1 MKRLQ
6 TRAAAAALSALLLAS
21 PACAL
26 AAETAPLTLNTQQDA
41 TVQASRKDL
50 GQLEIFGRRRAYRG
64 VSASDQWLYQAR
76 LGGLSVRLC
85 LFTPEGGGVTFQEN
99 LCAAQTGGS
108 GDIRL
113 CMRAGSDQ
121 GGLLLQM
128 DQHAVDV
135 LRRVGV
141 TEIVLTDMDFYVQE
155 TYLVEDLAAMRF
167 PSPPASSSV
176 WAARTRPSPSSAKT
190 ACGGRSRNNSNRTFA
205 RFPHRLGTGV
215 FFCFALCLFQK
226 WGTIGVSKS
235 AGRFSV

>member
-50 GQLEIFGRRRAYRG
+50 GQLEIF
-64 VSASDQWLYQAR
+64 
-76 LGGLSVRLC
+76 
-85 LFTPEGGGVTFQEN
+85 
-99 LCAAQTGGS
+99 AAQTGGS

-155 TYLVEDLAAMRF
+155 TYLVEDLAAMREAL
-167 PSPPASSSV
+167 SLTS
-176 WAARTRPSPSSAKT
+176 
-190 ACGGRSRNNSNRTFA
+190 GEQ
-205 RFPHRLGTGV
+205 
-215 FFCFALCLFQK
+215 LCL
-226 WGTIGVSKS
+226 GGEDAPITVVSEDGVRRQI
-235 AGRFSV
+235 AE

>member
-141 TEIVLTDMDFYVQE
+141 T
-155 TYLVEDLAAMRF
+155 
-167 PSPPASSSV
+167 
-176 WAARTRPSPSSAKT
+176 
-190 ACGGRSRNNSNRTFA
+190 
-205 RFPHRLGTGV
+205 
-215 FFCFALCLFQK
+215 
-226 WGTIGVSKS
+226 
-235 AGRFSV
+235 

>member
-41 TVQASRKDL
+41 TVQASRKHL
-50 GQLEIFGRRRAYRG
+50 GQLEIFGRRRAYLG

-85 LFTPEGGGVTFQEN
+85 LFTPEGSGVTFQEN

-155 TYLVEDLAAMRF
+155 TYLRRAALSGRRGCAYHRRQRRRRAAADRGII
-167 PSPPASSSV
+167 PITHSPASRIDWDRAFS
-176 WAARTRPSPSSAKT
+176 
-190 ACGGRSRNNSNRTFA
+190 FA
-205 RFPHRLGTGV
+205 LPCV
-215 FFCFALCLFQK
+215 FFK
-226 WGTIGVSKS
+226 NGVQ
-235 AGRFSV
+235 

>member
-50 GQLEIFGRRRAYRG
+50 GQLEVFDRRRAYRG

-155 TYLVEDLAAMRF
+155 TYLVEDLAAMREAL
-167 PSPPASSSV
+167 SLTS
-176 WAARTRPSPSSAKT
+176 
-190 ACGGRSRNNSNRTFA
+190 GEQ
-205 RFPHRLGTGV
+205 
-215 FFCFALCLFQK
+215 LCL
-226 WGTIGVSKS
+226 GGENAPLTVVSEDGVRRQI
-235 AGRFSV
+235 AE

>member
-1 MKRLQ
+1 MKSRKNRL
-6 TRAAAAALSALLLAS
+6 ASAMLCAALLTL

-26 AAETAPLTLNTQQDA
+26 AGETAPLTLSTQQD
-41 TVQASRKDL
+41 VQFTPRREDA
-50 GQLEIFGRRRAYRG
+50 GQLDEFGRRRAYLG
-64 VSASDQWLYQAR
+64 VSAYDGWLYQAR
-76 LGGLSVRLC
+76 IGGLMLNLRLY
-85 LFTPEGGGVTFQEN
+85 TPDGEGVTFQEK

-155 TYLVEDLAAMRF
+155 TYLVEDLAAMREALSLA
-167 PSPPASSSV
+167 P
-176 WAARTRPSPSSAKT
+176 
-190 ACGGRSRNNSNRTFA
+190 GEQ
-205 RFPHRLGTGV
+205 
-215 FFCFALCLFQK
+215 LCL
-226 WGTIGVSKS
+226 GGEDAPITVVSEDGVRRQI
-235 AGRFSV
+235 AE

>member
-1 MKRLQ
+1 
-6 TRAAAAALSALLLAS
+6 
-21 PACAL
+21 
-26 AAETAPLTLNTQQDA
+26 
-41 TVQASRKDL
+41 
-50 GQLEIFGRRRAYRG
+50 RG

-155 TYLVEDLAAMRF
+155 TYLVEDLAAMREAL
-167 PSPPASSSV
+167 SLAS
-176 WAARTRPSPSSAKT
+176 
-190 ACGGRSRNNSNRTFA
+190 GEQ
-205 RFPHRLGTGV
+205 
-215 FFCFALCLFQK
+215 LCL
-226 WGTIGVSKS
+226 GGEDAPITVVSEDGVRRQI
-235 AGRFSV
+235 AE

>member
-50 GQLEIFGRRRAYRG
+50 GQLEIFGRQRAYRG

-85 LFTPEGGGVTFQEN
+85 LFTPEGSGVTFQEN

-113 CMRAGSDQ
+113 CMRA
-121 GGLLLQM
+121 
-128 DQHAVDV
+128 
-135 LRRVGV
+135 
-141 TEIVLTDMDFYVQE
+141 
-155 TYLVEDLAAMRF
+155 AAIRAACSF
-167 PSPPASSSV
+167 RWISTPSMCSAAS
-176 WAARTRPSPSSAKT
+176 A
-190 ACGGRSRNNSNRTFA
+190 
-205 RFPHRLGTGV
+205 
-215 FFCFALCLFQK
+215 
-226 WGTIGVSKS
+226 
-235 AGRFSV
+235 

>member
-50 GQLEIFGRRRAYRG
+50 GQLENFGHRRAYRG

-99 LCAAQTGGS
+99 LCAAQT
-108 GDIRL
+108 
-113 CMRAGSDQ
+113 
-121 GGLLLQM
+121 
-128 DQHAVDV
+128 
-135 LRRVGV
+135 
-141 TEIVLTDMDFYVQE
+141 
-155 TYLVEDLAAMRF
+155 
-167 PSPPASSSV
+167 
-176 WAARTRPSPSSAKT
+176 RPSPSSAKT
-190 ACGGRSRNNSNRTFA
+190 AFGGRSRNNSNRTFA

-235 AGRFSV
+235 AGRFIV

>member
-6 TRAAAAALSALLLAS
+6 TRAAAAALSALLLAL
-21 PACAL
+21 PTCAL
-26 AAETAPLTLNTQQDA
+26 AAETAPLTLSTQQNA
-41 TVQASRKDL
+41 APVERRTDL
-50 GQLEIFGRRRAYRG
+50 GQLSAFGRSHTYMG
-64 VSASDQWLYQAR
+64 VSVSDEWLYQAR
-76 LGGLSVRLC
+76 IGGLPLGLS
-85 LFTPEGGGVTFQEN
+85 LFTPEGDGVTFREH

-155 TYLVEDLAAMRF
+155 TYLVEDLAAMREAL
-167 PSPPASSSV
+167 SLAS
-176 WAARTRPSPSSAKT
+176 
-190 ACGGRSRNNSNRTFA
+190 GEQ
-205 RFPHRLGTGV
+205 
-215 FFCFALCLFQK
+215 LCL
-226 WGTIGVSKS
+226 GGEDAPITVVSEDGVRRQI
-235 AGRFSV
+235 AE

>member
-41 TVQASRKDL
+41 TVQTSRKDL
-50 GQLEIFGRRRAYRG
+50 GQLENFGRRRAYRG

-155 TYLVEDLAAMRF
+155 T
-167 PSPPASSSV
+167 
-176 WAARTRPSPSSAKT
+176 
-190 ACGGRSRNNSNRTFA
+190 
-205 RFPHRLGTGV
+205 
-215 FFCFALCLFQK
+215 
-226 WGTIGVSKS
+226 
-235 AGRFSV
+235 

>member
-41 TVQASRKDL
+41 TVQASRKD
-50 GQLEIFGRRRAYRG
+50 
-64 VSASDQWLYQAR
+64 LYQAR

-155 TYLVEDLAAMRF
+155 TYLVEDLAAMRDAL
-167 PSPPASSSV
+167 SLTS
-176 WAARTRPSPSSAKT
+176 
-190 ACGGRSRNNSNRTFA
+190 GEQ
-205 RFPHRLGTGV
+205 
-215 FFCFALCLFQK
+215 LCL
-226 WGTIGVSKS
+226 GGEDAPITVVSEDGVRRQI
-235 AGRFSV
+235 AE

>member
-41 TVQASRKDL
+41 TVQTSRKDL
-50 GQLEIFGRRRAYRG
+50 GQLENFGHRRAYRG

-135 LRRVGV
+135 LRRVGWP
-141 TEIVLTDMDFYVQE
+141 IWISMCRKPIWSRIWPRC
-155 TYLVEDLAAMRF
+155 ARRF

-190 ACGGRSRNNSNRTFA
+190 AFGGRSRNNSNRTFA

-235 AGRFSV
+235 AGRFIV

>member
-1 MKRLQ
+1 MTPSKRILH
-6 TRAAAAALSALLLAS
+6 TSAERKDSPHETPSNPCRSRRAERPAAGLARLCAGRGDRAAHPQH
-21 PACAL
+21 PAGRD
-26 AAETAPLTLNTQQDA
+26 P
-41 TVQASRKDL
+41 VQTSRKDL
-50 GQLEIFGRRRAYRG
+50 GQLETSAIGAPYRG

-155 TYLVEDLAAMRF
+155 TYLVEDLAAMREAL
-167 PSPPASSSV
+167 SLTS
-176 WAARTRPSPSSAKT
+176 
-190 ACGGRSRNNSNRTFA
+190 GEQ
-205 RFPHRLGTGV
+205 
-215 FFCFALCLFQK
+215 LCL
-226 WGTIGVSKS
+226 GGEDAPITVVSEDGVRRQI
-235 AGRFSV
+235 AE

>member
-26 AAETAPLTLNTQQDA
+26 AAETAPLNTQQDA

-50 GQLEIFGRRRAYRG
+50 GQLENFGHRRAYRG

-85 LFTPEGGGVTFQEN
+85 LFTPEGVGVTFQEN

-155 TYLVEDLAAMRF
+155 TYLVEDLAAMREAL
-167 PSPPASSSV
+167 SLTS
-176 WAARTRPSPSSAKT
+176 
-190 ACGGRSRNNSNRTFA
+190 GEQ
-205 RFPHRLGTGV
+205 
-215 FFCFALCLFQK
+215 LCL
-226 WGTIGVSKS
+226 GGEDAPITVVSEDGVRRQI
-235 AGRFSV
+235 AE